1 MNSYSITPSLTIFCL
16 FGNYLGMLVLE
27 IWILIKTVM
36 ENKIKFEVGETVRLN
51 SGGPLLTVSKLLENE
66 QVECVW
72 FNDLDDVCTHI
83 FDAALLFP
91 DDDEEWFE
99 VEDYEE
105 GDDDEEFEDEDLE
118 EEDDEKG

>member
-1 MNSYSITPSLTIFCL
+1 VNSYSITPSLTIFCL

-27 IWILIKTVM
+27 IWIIIKTVM
-36 ENKIKFEVGETVRLN
+36 ENKIEFEVGETVRLK

-66 QVECVW
+66 QVACVW
-72 FNDLDDVCTHI
+72 FNSLDDVCVHE

-91 DDDEEWFE
+91 DDDEDWFE

-105 GDDDEEFEDEDLE
+105 GDEDEDFEDEDLE
-118 EEDDEKG
+118 EEEEKA